1 MKSNSLTP
9 AGWLVALALAV
20 FPAGALAQDLV
31 DEPLWLDDLRFQLE
45 ETENCEVLYFINVD
59 EGKLGDRITHEAR
72 ATCADGRQFDAIRI
86 LPEIDF
92 TLSRC
97 EVQTC

>member
-1 MKSNSLTP
+1 MRLNSLTI
-9 AGWLVALALAV
+9 AGWLIALALAAS
-20 FPAGALAQDLV
+20 PAWAQDLV

-45 ETENCEVLYFINVD
+45 ESEDCEVLYFINVD
-59 EGKLGDRITHEAR
+59 EGKLGNRITHEAR
-72 ATCADGRQFDAIRI
+72 ATCSDGRQFDAIRI